1 MPLLGIELSDAG
13 IMAAGGEPAQLL
25 AVEEGEKESPGFA
38 LSQKEH
44 LIIGKDAQNKARL
57 NPRLYTNHFWDALN
71 TEPLKQP
78 GLEGKNH
85 GELAYFH
92 LAKIWDTIKRHGDE
106 LVMSVPGFFTHQQLS
121 LLLGIANELSLPLKG
136 FATTALAA
144 LSQPYPEHLLFHLD
158 IHLHRVEITFLEQD
172 NHLIQRDT
180 KTLPGKGL
188 TYLSAEWVKAIADE
202 FVRTTRFDP
211 FDQAVYEQELYL
223 RLPQVLRELQTHSST
238 TFAMKPGSQT
248 YSVTLNYDL
257 FAKTSGAVF
266 REAARLIREMAE
278 QSGKPALPLLL
289 AVTHRINP
297 LPGYREELA
306 KIPSVQIV
314 ELEPGSGA
322 LGVLTLKDRFTAHTT
337 DHGVS
342 LLTSRPWKEAR
353 PAQESTTP
361 PAERDMADPTHVLYG
376 NRAYPLSPKPL
387 TIGQGTSEEITI
399 RINDQAAGIS
409 PKHCSLQLRGDH
421 VILVNHSTG
430 GTLLDG
436 TTVSETAVVKI
447 GQTIRIGT
455 PGEELRLITCV
466 RTDET

>member
-25 AVEEGEKESPGFA
+25 AVEGGEKESPGFA
-38 LSQKEH
+38 LSHKDH
-44 LIIGKDAQNKARL
+44 LIIGKDAQNEARL
-57 NPRLYTNHFWDALN
+57 NPRLYTNHFWDELN

-78 GLEGKNH
+78 GLEGKNN

-92 LAKIWDTIKRHGDE
+92 LAKIWNTIKGHGDE

-136 FATTALAA
+136 FATTALTA

-158 IHLHRVEITFLEQD
+158 IHLHRVEITFLEQGD
-172 NHLIQRDT
+172 HLLQGDT

-188 TYLSAEWVKAIADE
+188 NYLYAEWVKTIADE

-248 YSVTLNYDL
+248 YSVTLGYDL
-257 FAKTSGAVF
+257 FAKISGVVF
-266 REAARLIREMAE
+266 RECAQLIREMVE
-278 QSGKPALPLLL
+278 QSGKSSLPLVL
-289 AVTHRINP
+289 AVTHRVNP
-297 LPGYREELA
+297 LPAYREELE
-306 KIPSVQIV
+306 KIPSAQII

-322 LGVLTLKDRFTAHTT
+322 RGVLTLKDRFTAHTT

-342 LLTSRPWKEAR
+342 LLTSRPWQITR
-353 PAQESTTP
+353 LSQESTTP
-361 PAERDMADPTHVLYG
+361 PADRDMTSPTHILYG
-376 NRAYPLSPKPL
+376 DRAYPLSPKPL
-387 TIGQGTSEEITI
+387 IIGQGASDDVTI
-399 RINDQAAGIS
+399 RINDQATGIS
-409 PKHCSLQLRGDH
+409 PKHCTLQLRGND

-436 TTVSETAVVKI
+436 TTVSETAVVRL

-455 PGEELRLITCV
+455 PGEELRFIICA
-466 RTDET
+466 RSNET